1 LFSALLMR
9 HLALRSSAQQQ
20 AATAAATSAAVAA
33 AADTH
38 LVELE
43 EQCVMIIVA
52 VLGEKVSV
60 RYNS

>member
-1 LFSALLMR
+1 MR

-20 AATAAATSAAVAA
+20 AAAA
-33 AADTH
+33 AAAAEATAADSH

-52 VLGEKVSV
+52 VLGEKVSLC
-60 RYNS
+60 YNA